1 MGTRSLVAL
10 AALFAVALGASRLA
24 AADPKADMTQKS
36 KEAMESYDMMDYD
49 AAKKLL
55 GQALAIAKKAKL
67 EKDPSAA
74 KVYLNLGVAAFAGGD
89 ADGAKIAFAAAV
101 QIDPK
106 IQIAPEY
113 RQPALV
119 KLLDQARAEAGGAG
133 TAEPAPPAAP
143 PGVDCTTVTGVQH
156 TIIDAGK
163 TNINTPIEALVGADV
178 AAAKVSVM
186 YRPEGATSFAEARLT
201 KQGDCKYTGAI
212 PASAMKGTVLHY
224 YVAAY
229 DATNRV
235 IAGKGSSGSPNIM
248 ELTPGPA
255 GRGDRED
262 PLNGKKDPTGGGGGG
277 VRGGTAVAGRPA
289 RIYGGV
295 AIGTGFG
302 YVTGKTEF
310 DNTVENCCIGTS
322 LLVVTPEI
330 GYYVKPQLSIGV
342 AARLGVPLGANIDG
356 HSTLAPGGM
365 VRVRYALSPSGEGL
379 RVIGQV
385 GAGILRNTIKLSDA
399 SDGMDTDIVAQ
410 GPLLIGGGV
419 GYTRRLAGNVAL
431 VADLSALAAI
441 AVVKNLGSA
450 PNLNSGIS
458 ADLSV
463 GVAGGF

>member
-24 AADPKADMTQKS
+24 AADPKADMAQKS

-67 EKDPSAA
+67 EKDPAAA

-101 QIDPK
+101 TIDPK

-119 KLLDQARAEAGGAG
+119 KLLDQARAEAGGAAA
-133 TAEPAPPAAP
+133 AEPAAPAAP
-143 PGVDCTTVTGVQH
+143 PGVDCTTVSGVQH

-163 TNINTPIEALVGADV
+163 TNISTPIEALVGVEVGADKV
-178 AAAKVSVM
+178 AVM
-186 YRPEGATSFAEARLT
+186 YRPEGATSFSEVRLT

-229 DATNRV
+229 DANNRV

-248 ELTPGPA
+248 ELTPGPT
-255 GRGDRED
+255 GRGDVED
-262 PLNGKKDPTGGGGGG
+262 PLGGKKDPTGGGGGG
-277 VRGGTAVAGRPA
+277 VSGGTEVAGRPT
-289 RIYGGV
+289 RLYGGV

-310 DNTVENCCIGTS
+310 DNTVENCCIGSS

-356 HSTLAPGGM
+356 HSTLAPGGV
-365 VRVRYALSPSGEGL
+365 VRVRYALSPSGQGL

-410 GPLLIGGGV
+410 GPLLIGAGV

-431 VADLSALAAI
+431 VADLSALGAI

-463 GVAGGF
+463 GVAVGF